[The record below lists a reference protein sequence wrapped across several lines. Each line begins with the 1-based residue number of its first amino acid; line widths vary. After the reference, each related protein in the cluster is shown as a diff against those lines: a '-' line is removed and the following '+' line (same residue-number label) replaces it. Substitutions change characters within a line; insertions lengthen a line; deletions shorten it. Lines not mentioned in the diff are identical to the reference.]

1 MSGIFEAS
9 AHYFFNNITPILSQS
24 IIIKLVVS
32 RVARNL
38 LTKLN
43 LNVICCDFVDVS
55 DTSYYCN
62 FEIMAEIEKTNKK
75 NICLCV
81 DPSRSNPNNIT
92 NVANQE

>member
-1 MSGIFEAS
+1 M
-9 AHYFFNNITPILSQS
+9 
-24 IIIKLVVS
+24 
-32 RVARNL
+32 
-38 LTKLN
+38 
-43 LNVICCDFVDVS
+43 ICCDFVDVS

-92 NVANQE
+92 NVANQEWNLFTREEVLEVRAMLD